1 MVSSDLTFHD
11 RRESKYIMSHLF
23 QVLAGYVSDE
33 HRAVDVC
40 LACGWSVVGVVPNVA
55 SNSSLLA
62 GGWLDLHTLSLC
74 TCVNVD
80 VSTVVSDV
88 ELISS

>member
-11 RRESKYIMSHLF
+11 RRESKYIMSRLF
-23 QVLAGYVSDE
+23 QVLAGYVGDQ

-40 LACGWSVVGVVPNVA
+40 LAPGWSVVGVMPNVA

-62 GGWLDLHTLSLC
+62 GGWLDLDTLYLC
-74 TCVNVD
+74 QRRC
-80 VSTVVSDV
+80 
-88 ELISS
+88 LHGG